1 MHAHG
6 LLPFNS
12 LEYDPFI
19 ISDAMLG
26 PPPNGN
32 FSLPHHA
39 DAFPMPPLQA
49 PQSLH
54 DPDLGMNSFAALAST
69 MGMGTS
75 SASHDAGLLQPHLDL
90 AVPSSDRQPLPTRSF
105 SRSLPEMGGP
115 SRASIQDPSS
125 ASQPS
130 AHSSKTQHSL
140 SNKEVV
146 REQNRR
152 AAARFRQ
159 RQKVGIILDCSS
171 HRPCPGRWWH
181 GACGLARH
189 VCILIIALTCMC
201 PPALSPGQVAGV

>member
-1 MHAHG
+1 MHTHG
-6 LLPFNS
+6 VPTFNS

-39 DAFPMPPLQA
+39 DPFPMPPLQA
-49 PQSLH
+49 PQSMS
-54 DPDLGMNSFAALAST
+54 DPDLGMSAFAALAST
-69 MGMGTS
+69 MGMGVSAS
-75 SASHDAGLLQPHLDL
+75 SASQDAGLLQPHLDL
-90 AVPSSDRQPLPTRSF
+90 AIPSDRQPLPTRSF

-115 SRASIQDPSS
+115 SRASIQDPSG

-130 AHSSKTQHSL
+130 AHSSKTQHSM

-159 RQKVGIILDCSS
+159 RQKVMSD
-171 HRPCPGRWWH
+171 
-181 GACGLARH
+181 
-189 VCILIIALTCMC
+189 T
-201 PPALSPGQVAGV
+201 

>member
-1 MHAHG
+1 MHTHG
-6 LLPFNS
+6 VPPLGS

-39 DAFPMPPLQA
+39 DPFPMPPLQ
-49 PQSLH
+49 PTH
-54 DPDLGMNSFAALAST
+54 DPDLGLNAFAALAST
-69 MGMGTS
+69 MGMGMVAS
-75 SASHDAGLLQPHLDL
+75 SARQEAGLLQPHLDL
-90 AVPSSDRQPLPTRSF
+90 AIPSDRQPLPTRSF

-115 SRASIQDPSS
+115 LRSAIQDLSG

-130 AHSSKTQHSL
+130 AQSSKMQHSL

-159 RQKVGIILDCSS
+159 RQKVICLS
-171 HRPCPGRWWH
+171 CPGCWCH
-181 GACGLARH
+181 MVH
-189 VCILIIALTCMC
+189 V
-201 PPALSPGQVAGV
+201 P